1 MKAIFNACSEEEKQ
15 KKLHLY
21 ESEIAAGVKW
31 FMDHYDANHDA
42 TISYDEFFAG
52 VCKKNNIWSFSHPLK
67 SPKWLKYPYMKTYIF
82 MY

>member
-1 MKAIFNACSEEEKQ
+1 MKAIFNACSDEEKQ

-21 ESEIAAGVKW
+21 EAEIAAGVKW

-52 VCKKNNIWSFSHPLK
+52 VCKKNNIWNFSRPLK
-67 SPKWLKYPYMKTYIF
+67 P
-82 MY
+82 